1 MENKKYSIERFYC
14 EHKLNYETALK
25 EIKNERKYF
34 HWIWYIFPQLK
45 VLGSSAK
52 AVFYGI
58 ENAEE
63 ARLYY
68 NDAYLG
74 EKFREICGALLECK
88 SSNPLEILGYPDN
101 LKLQSSM
108 TLFYL
113 ATGDELFKKVL
124 DKFYDG
130 KMDEKTVSFL
140 AMLDETVKTDKS

>member
-1 MENKKYSIERFYC
+1 MESKDYFIERFYC

-25 EIKNERKYF
+25 EIKNGRKDT

-52 AVFYGI
+52 ATLYGI

-68 NDAYLG
+68 EDAYLG
-74 EKFREICGALLECK
+74 KKFREICSALLECK
-88 SSNPLEILGYPDN
+88 SNNSLEVMGYPDN

-108 TLFYL
+108 TLFYI

-124 DKFYDG
+124 DKFYGG
-130 KMDEKTVSFL
+130 KIDEKTVSYLELFN
-140 AMLDETVKTDKS
+140 